1 MTHTPWPSSSREGF
15 LNLDE
20 DLPMLPMIQDPL
32 ALLALI
38 SGLVALAFWLEGR
51 FDWARKA
58 SASLLIILGGAILS
72 NLDMVPAG
80 SPVYDAITGP
90 VTSLAI
96 VWLLFAV
103 DLRGLRAAGPRMLMA
118 FALAV
123 VGTSIGALVASLLL
137 SGSLGDDT
145 WRLAGV
151 MTGTYAG
158 GSVNFASVS
167 REVEIAGSLLA
178 ASTAADNVLTAV
190 WVGATLM
197 LPVWLAGPFRRRAR
211 PGSERHD
218 GQDAQVDTENP
229 FEKEVTLRPV
239 SLLSLLAVGLLL
251 VLLSGQLHAWI
262 PQVPSV
268 LWLTSLALVLAQAPW
283 IRRLEGTM
291 QLGLIALNLFFAV
304 IGIWSRFSEIFREGP
319 SVFYFTVI
327 VVMVHGLVI
336 YGGAWL
342 LRLDVESTSVASQAA
357 IGGPSTALALAV
369 SRGWSHLNLP
379 GVMVGLLGYA
389 VGTYAGLAMA
399 ALVRMIL

>member
-1 MTHTPWPSSSREGF
+1 
-15 LNLDE
+15 
-20 DLPMLPMIQDPL
+20 MLPTIQDPL

-38 SGLVALAFWLEGR
+38 SGLVALAFWLERR

-72 NLDMVPAG
+72 NLDLVPAS

-103 DLRGLRAAGPRMLMA
+103 DLRGLRAAGPRILVA
-118 FALAV
+118 FGLAV
-123 VGTSIGALVASLLL
+123 LGTSIGALIASLLL
-137 SGSLGDDT
+137 GEALGDDT

-158 GSVNFASVS
+158 GSVNFAAVS
-167 REVEIAGSLLA
+167 REVEITGSLLA

-197 LPVWLAGPFRRRAR
+197 LPIWLAGPFRRRAR
-211 PGSERHD
+211 PGPGGAS
-218 GQDAQVDTENP
+218 VDTRGDHAPATETENP

-239 SLLSLLAVGLLL
+239 SLLSLLAVGLFL
-251 VLLSGQLHAWI
+251 VLLSGRLHTWI
-262 PQVPSV
+262 PQVPAV
-268 LWLTSLALVLAQAPW
+268 LWLTTLALVLAQAPW

-291 QLGLIALNLFFAV
+291 QLGLMALNLFFAV
-304 IGIWSRFSEIFREGP
+304 IGIYSRFAEIFREGP
-319 SVFYFTVI
+319 SVFYFTAI
-327 VVMVHGLVI
+327 VVLVHGLLV
-336 YGGAWL
+336 YSGAWL

-357 IGGPSTALALAV
+357 VGGPSTALALAV

-379 GVMVGLLGYA
+379 AVMVGLLGYA

-399 ALVRMIL
+399 ALVRMVL